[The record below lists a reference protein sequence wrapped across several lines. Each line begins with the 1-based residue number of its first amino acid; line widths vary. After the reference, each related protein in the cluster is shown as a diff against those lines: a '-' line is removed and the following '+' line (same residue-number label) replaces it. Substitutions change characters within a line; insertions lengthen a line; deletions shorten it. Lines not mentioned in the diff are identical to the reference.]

1 MRDFNRGSKFSDRRN
16 FNGGRSDRTMHQA
29 ICSNCG
35 KECQVP
41 FKPTNGKPVF
51 CSMCFEIKRPPDSRR
66 GERRSPGRSG
76 FGSKPMYEAIC
87 DQCGSKC
94 SLPFQPTSEKPVYCS
109 QCFENKN
116 DKKGMEMG
124 QLQAQLEGLNNKL
137 DKILQRL
144 EPAIPISKPQ
154 DKTVNKIKASPVK
167 KTTPAVKKEKNR
179 LLRKKS

>member
-1 MRDFNRGSKFSDRRN
+1 
-16 FNGGRSDRTMHQA
+16 
-29 ICSNCG
+29 
-35 KECQVP
+35 
-41 FKPTNGKPVF
+41 
-51 CSMCFEIKRPPDSRR
+51 
-66 GERRSPGRSG
+66 
-76 FGSKPMYEAIC
+76 
-87 DQCGSKC
+87 
-94 SLPFQPTSEKPVYCS
+94 
-109 QCFENKN
+109 
-116 DKKGMEMG
+116 MEMG